1 MLNIDNNDEQ
11 QRLDI
16 ASRLKEAIGSLPRGG
31 KVRIAEACDISP
43 TAITGWIKNGRI
55 DKKNIAIVA
64 NITGYDL
71 NWLISGKGNKLAIE
85 PSSPSQQK
93 IELTTNAYETL
104 KLGEFSLIP
113 VVGTAQ
119 LGDNGHWYELEYP
132 VGYGDG
138 HIRYPSRDHNAYALR
153 CVGDSM
159 KPRIRDGEFVVVEP
173 NREVRPGDDV
183 VLKSLSGA
191 VMAKTFLY
199 NRDGKIYLQSINESH
214 PSISIPLEEVDKIH
228 PVAAIVNSALW
239 VKNE

>member
-1 MLNIDNNDEQ
+1 MSTLAERIKSERKAQGLNQVELGKAVGVSKSSVHQWESGLTKELTGNN
-11 QRLDI
+11 LI
-16 ASRLKEAIGSLPRGG
+16 NAAKALKVNP
-31 KVRIAEACDISP
+31 D
-43 TAITGWIKNGRI
+43 
-55 DKKNIAIVA
+55 
-64 NITGYDL
+64 
-71 NWLISGKGNKLAIE
+71 WLSTGKGNKLAIE